1 MDRKL
6 RYLESEIGK
15 EKIEIVEPEHFPPA
29 PQPKEMVDLEA
40 ALDKLDG
47 ELREVNGNYE
57 QLNKNALELT
67 ELKHV
72 LLNSQAFLDEVY
84 SLEIFFS

>member
-1 MDRKL
+1 MERKL
-6 RYLESEIGK
+6 RYLEGEIKK
-15 EKIEIVEPEHFPPA
+15 ENITIAESEHFPPA

-47 ELREVNGNYE
+47 ELREVNANYE
-57 QLNKNALELT
+57 QLNKNSLELT

-72 LLNSQAFLDEVY
+72 LLNSQGFLDEV
-84 SLEIFFS
+84 